1 MRKEELRRAFDIIQP
16 SEDLICSTIDKM
28 NMQRLGLTKERKMPF
43 LSFATRVAAAFC
55 ALLLVVSLGFFNFD
69 SVTTPVEEYSAFERR
84 ADGSLQ
90 SEDVSDV
97 APAAYVHFDEEDTLS
112 GVARIE
118 GGDWAVLEGV
128 TESVYFSPLTDEE
141 KADGILFRCTA
152 QIRTVA
158 VLEKN
163 VSLGASVPEVDEY
176 AIANVNFFDEDSA
189 NEFFNSTGK
198 VLLFRLSAEGDEWE
212 IRDVIYE

>member
-1 MRKEELRRAFDIIQP
+1 MRRQELRAAFDRIQP

-28 NMQRLGLTKERKMPF
+28 NMQRLGLNKERRMPT

-55 ALLLVVSLGFFNFD
+55 ALLLVVSLGFINLD

-90 SEDVSDV
+90 GEGASDV
-97 APAAYVHFDEEDTLS
+97 AIASYVHFDEEETLS
-112 GVARIE
+112 GVAKIE
-118 GGDWAVLEGV
+118 GGDWAVIEGV
-128 TESVYFSPLTDEE
+128 IESIYFSPLTDEE
-141 KADGILFRCTA
+141 KSDGILFRCTA

-158 VLEKN
+158 TLETSTDN
-163 VSLGASVPEVDEY
+163 SAIPELNEY
-176 AIANVNFFDEDSA
+176 AVANIDFFDDASA
-189 NEFFNSTGK
+189 KEFFDSTGK
-198 VLLFRLSAEGDEWE
+198 VLLFRLSAKDDAWE